1 MTDVIIETLGCRLNQ
16 IESEAAGRLFAD
28 AGLNVCMEGI
38 TASSD
43 ADSSA
48 KLVIINT
55 CAVTQKAEQKARR
68 LIRLVLKKFSGAA
81 VLVTGCYAQLS
92 RDQIEKL
99 DNRVVVLGGQI
110 KSRLSAVPEL
120 LKKFVVTNRG
130 FDYTGFIAAL
140 KEQIVSLPVAKPDFP
155 EDSFRLSTTSLLA
168 HSRASLKIQDGCNN
182 NCSYCTI
189 HIARGHSVS
198 LDVNTAL
205 ERVMALEKAGYDEVV
220 LTTINIAQY
229 RGRLVQK
236 SLEECEAEKFL
247 DFTGLLEYLLAHTSK
262 INFRISSLY
271 PEIVTDDFCH
281 VISDTRV
288 RPHFH
293 ISVQSGSNKIL
304 HLMNRHYKR
313 DDVIQACRKI
323 RNKKPA
329 AFIACDIITG
339 FPGETDEDFEQTMDL
354 CRQCNFAWI
363 HAFPFSERPGTPACS
378 MKPKIPQSVSGTRA
392 RQLTEL
398 AIKNK
403 IEYINTFAGKEVSAV
418 VEKMSARLADG
429 TLRYHCMTENFIHCE
444 LESNVELEP
453 NSAVMV
459 KIVAPLEERIKKGGD
474 IEARAVVVHEPVEGP
489 AKQ

>member
-1 MTDVIIETLGCRLNQ
+1 MADVRIETLGCRLNQ
-16 IESEAAGRLFAD
+16 IESEAAARLFAD
-28 AGLNVCMEGI
+28 AGFDVCLEGI
-38 TASSD
+38 TASSAED
-43 ADSSA
+43 AA
-48 KLVIINT
+48 VKLVIINT

-68 LIRLVLKKFSGAA
+68 LIRLVLKKFTGAA

-92 RDQIEKL
+92 RVQIQKIDE
-99 DNRVVVLGGQI
+99 RVIVLGGQL

-120 LKKFVVTNRG
+120 LKKFAGTNTLFDCRG
-130 FDYTGFIAAL
+130 FVAAVNS
-140 KEQIVSLPVAKPDFP
+140 QVVSMPVAKPDFP
-155 EDSFRLSTTSLLA
+155 EDSFKLSTTSLLA

-205 ERVMALEKAGYDEVV
+205 ERVQALEKAGYDEVV

-229 RGRLVQK
+229 RGRLVQG
-236 SLEECEAEKFL
+236 SLEECTSEQYL

-271 PEIVTDDFCH
+271 PEVVTGEFCR
-281 VISDTRV
+281 VISDKRV

-304 HLMNRHYKR
+304 KLMNRHYGR
-313 DDVIQACRKI
+313 QEVLDACKMLRSF
-323 RNKKPA
+323 KPGC
-329 AFIACDIITG
+329 FIACDIITG
-339 FPGETDEDFEQTMDL
+339 FPAEAEQDFEQTMDL

-363 HAFPFSERPGTPACS
+363 HAFPFSERPGTLACR
-378 MKPKIPQSVSGTRA
+378 MKPKIPQSVSGKRA
-392 RQLTEL
+392 RLLTEL

-403 IEYINTFAGKEVSAV
+403 IEYINSFAGKEVSAV

-429 TLRYHCMTENFIHCE
+429 TYRYHCMTGNFIHCE
-444 LESNVELEP
+444 LESAVELEP
-453 NSAVMV
+453 DQAVMV
-459 KIVAPLEERIKKGGD
+459 KIIAPLEERIKKGGD
-474 IEARAVVVHEPVEGP
+474 IEARANLYW
-489 AKQ
+489 QSIY